1 MEGLEENHKKP
12 DQGATPP
19 DQVATPPDTG
29 AAAPP
34 TARHRNFWRGLGYF
48 VLVLFIVLM
57 LMRVRHIPEVEYAH
71 NIQLTQPE
79 MFLRYALECL
89 PRVWLMVSLYTISE
103 QMLKDYCFARAETT
117 ERIRLFDYLLTE
129 PVRRRLA
136 KYLYQTVWVLLGV
149 LSLLTLYGFLSDPW

>member
-1 MEGLEENHKKP
+1 MEGLEENRKKP
-12 DQGATPP
+12 DQVATPP

-48 VLVLFIVLM
+48 VSVLFIVLM
-57 LMRVRHIPEVEYAH
+57 TMRVRHIPEVEYAR

-79 MFLRYALECL
+79 MFVRYALECL
-89 PRVWLMVSLYTISE
+89 PRVCLMGALYAISE
-103 QMLKDYCFARAETT
+103 QMLRAYCFARAETT

>member
-1 MEGLEENHKKP
+1 MEGLEENRKK
-12 DQGATPP
+12 P
-19 DQVATPPDTG
+19 DQVATPPDMG

-48 VLVLFIVLM
+48 VSVLFIVLM
-57 LMRVRHIPEVEYAH
+57 TMRVRHIPEVEYAR

-79 MFLRYALECL
+79 MFVRYALECL
-89 PRVWLMVSLYTISE
+89 PRVCLMGALCNISWLVLRA
-103 QMLKDYCFARAETT
+103 YCFTRAETT

-136 KYLYQTVWVLLGV
+136 KDLYQTVWVLLGV

>member
-1 MEGLEENHKKP
+1 MEGLEENRKKP

-48 VLVLFIVLM
+48 VSVLFIVLM
-57 LMRVRHIPEVEYAH
+57 TMRVRHIPEVEYAR

-79 MFLRYALECL
+79 MFVRYALECL
-89 PRVWLMVSLYTISE
+89 PRVCLMGALYIISE
-103 QMLKDYCFARAETT
+103 QMLRAYCFARAETT

-136 KYLYQTVWVLLGV
+136 KDLYQTVWVLLGV

>member
-1 MEGLEENHKKP
+1 MEGLEENRKKP
-12 DQGATPP
+12 DQG
-19 DQVATPPDTG
+19 ATPPDTG

-48 VLVLFIVLM
+48 VLVLFTALM
-57 LMRVRHIPEVEYAH
+57 LTRVRYIPEVEYAR

-79 MFLRYALECL
+79 MFVRCILESL
-89 PRVWLMVSLYTISE
+89 PRVCLMGALYTISE
-103 QMLKDYCFARAETT
+103 QVLRDYCFARAETT

-136 KYLYQTVWVLLGV
+136 KDLYQTVWVLLGV

>member
-1 MEGLEENHKKP
+1 MEGLEENRKK
-12 DQGATPP
+12 P

-34 TARHRNFWRGLGYF
+34 MARHRNFWRGLGYF
-48 VLVLFIVLM
+48 VSVLFIVLM
-57 LMRVRHIPEVEYAH
+57 TMRVRHIPEVEYAR

-79 MFLRYALECL
+79 MFVRYALECL
-89 PRVWLMVSLYTISE
+89 PRVCLMGALYIISE
-103 QMLKDYCFARAETT
+103 QMLRAYCFARAETT

-136 KYLYQTVWVLLGV
+136 KDLYQTVWVLLGV

>member
-1 MEGLEENHKKP
+1 MEGLEENRKKP

-48 VLVLFIVLM
+48 VSVLFIVLM
-57 LMRVRHIPEVEYAH
+57 TMRVRHIPEVEYAR

-79 MFLRYALECL
+79 MFVRYALECL
-89 PRVWLMVSLYTISE
+89 PRVCLMGALYIISE
-103 QMLKDYCFARAETT
+103 QMLRAYCFARAETT

>member
-1 MEGLEENHKKP
+1 MEGLEENRKKP
-12 DQGATPP
+12 DQGVTPP
-19 DQVATPPDTG
+19 DQVATPPDMG

-48 VLVLFIVLM
+48 VSVLFIVLM
-57 LMRVRHIPEVEYAH
+57 LTRVRYIPEVEYAR

-79 MFLRYALECL
+79 MFVRNALECL
-89 PRVWLMVSLYTISE
+89 PRVCLMGALYIISE
-103 QMLKDYCFARAETT
+103 QMLRAYCFARAETT

-129 PVRRRLA
+129 PARRRLA

>member
-1 MEGLEENHKKP
+1 MEGLEENRKKP

-57 LMRVRHIPEVEYAH
+57 TMRVRHIPEVEYAR

-79 MFLRYALECL
+79 MFVRYALECL
-89 PRVWLMVSLYTISE
+89 PRVCLMGALYIISE
-103 QMLKDYCFARAETT
+103 QMLRAYCFARAETT

-136 KYLYQTVWVLLGV
+136 KDLYQTVWVLLGV

>member
-1 MEGLEENHKKP
+1 MEGLEENRKKP

-19 DQVATPPDTG
+19 DQGATPPDTG

-34 TARHRNFWRGLGYF
+34 TARHRNFWRGLGNGM
-48 VLVLFIVLM
+48 VVLFTALM
-57 LMRVRHIPEVEYAH
+57 LTRVRYIPEVEYAR

-79 MFLRYALECL
+79 MFVRYALECL
-89 PRVWLMVSLYTISE
+89 PRVCLMGALYIISE
-103 QMLKDYCFARAETT
+103 QMLRAYCFARAETT

-129 PVRRRLA
+129 PARRRLA
-136 KYLYQTVWVLLGV
+136 KDLYQTVWVLLGV

>member
-1 MEGLEENHKKP
+1 MEGLEENRKKP
-12 DQGATPP
+12 DQG
-19 DQVATPPDTG
+19 ATPPDTG

-48 VLVLFIVLM
+48 VLVLFTALM
-57 LMRVRHIPEVEYAH
+57 LTRVRHIPEVEYAR

-79 MFLRYALECL
+79 MFVRCILESL
-89 PRVWLMVSLYTISE
+89 PRVCLMGALYTISE
-103 QMLKDYCFARAETT
+103 QVLRDYCFARAETT

-129 PVRRRLA
+129 PARRRLA
-136 KYLYQTVWVLLGV
+136 KDLYQTVWVLLGV